1 MPLYIN
7 GVLSGERIV
16 ETKEGKS
23 LTVATDS
30 ENYFGPFIA
39 SKTRPLFHRP
49 NCKWMRRV
57 SKGGRIRFASHAL
70 AVAAGRK
77 PCKACKA

>member
-7 GVLSGERIV
+7 GVLASERIV

-49 NCKWMRRV
+49 NCR
-57 SKGGRIRFASHAL
+57 
-70 AVAAGRK
+70 
-77 PCKACKA
+77 